1 MQTKNS
7 KKKINIIS
15 LGCSKNLVDSEVLM
29 GQLRANQFEVS
40 HEDPADHSDAVV
52 INTCGFINDAK
63 QESIDTILGYIQAKE
78 EGRIDN
84 LYVMGCLSERY
95 VQELEKEI
103 PDVDKYFGVNDLRE
117 IVSELGGDYKFDLIG
132 ERQLT
137 TPSHYAYLKI
147 SEGCDR
153 RCTFCA
159 IPSIRGKHVSK
170 PEGEIITEARRLAAK
185 GVKEVMLIAQDL
197 TYYGIDLYRENRFV
211 PLLESLSGIG
221 ALEWIRLHYAYP
233 AGFPTDLLPLIRE
246 RTNICNYID
255 MPIQHIN
262 NRILSLMQRGHT
274 REGTWQLLEKIR
286 KELPEA
292 ALRTTLI
299 VGFPGETEEEFRELV
314 EFVQNFRFERLGV
327 FTYSHEEGTTAYR
340 LKDTVPE
347 KVKQS
352 RLEEL
357 MAVQQEIS
365 YQINQEK
372 VGQTLKVIIDRREGE
387 NYIGRT
393 EHDSPEVDNEVIIPA
408 VKSPLQVGKFY
419 PVNIEKANYFDL
431 FGRIVDHS

>member
-103 PDVDKYFGVNDLRE
+103 PDVDKYFGVNDLRK

-221 ALEWIRLHYAYP
+221 AFEWIRLHYAYP
-233 AGFPTDLLPLIRE
+233 AGFPTDLLSLIRE
-246 RTNICNYID
+246 RANICNYID

-262 NRILSLMQRGHT
+262 NPILSLMQRGHT

-286 KELPEA
+286 KELPDA

-299 VGFPGETEEEFRELV
+299 VGFPGETEEEFLELV

-372 VGQTLKVIIDRREGE
+372 VGQTVKVVIDRREGE

-408 VKSPLQVGKFY
+408 VQTPLQVGRFY
-419 PVNIEKANYFDL
+419 PVTIEKADYFDL
-431 FGRIVDHS
+431 TGRVADPS